1 MILCQISD
9 FGWPGVLLRQGGGRN
24 STGGRSKFDKG
35 GVELMATS
43 LGKLKRK
50 SIRRPEEVNCA
61 AGVVSGEGKLITRP
75 GKLITRPM
83 RKLIDR
89 PGVVF
94 Y

>member
-1 MILCQISD
+1 MSD
-9 FGWPGVLLRQGGGRN
+9 FRFLLAWGAEIQKMGVEIRR
-24 STGGRSKFDKG
+24 GGRSKFDRG